1 MMKITTPSTISISTL
16 QFPDGYEAID
26 LITSGYKRH
35 MILIS
40 ALKIGIFDYLE
51 KTGGSTREDMVA
63 SLPLCGM
70 LSRSYLSTLI
80 SMDLLSLDGE
90 RYKNTRIA
98 KDFLV
103 TTSPYYQ
110 GDVISGNSMPGSR
123 WDLLT
128 EAMQSSDG
136 TVPSTGPGP
145 SPQFIS
151 SIAQRTIQGEAQ
163 NLIKWISDL
172 PDFSARKK
180 MLDIGGGHGLCSI
193 GLCQM
198 NPDLHA
204 VILDQPHVIGL
215 TQSYITKYGMEQQV
229 VGKPGDIRTESYN
242 PEYDLILI
250 SHLLYKFRADLDEIF
265 RLVSGGLKQGGI
277 LISNHWFCSPGCI
290 PMQDSVSELEMS
302 LQSAGHPLC
311 HPESF
316 EALFKKYGL
325 TCIRT
330 GTLDTAF
337 GPSQLHAA
345 EKF

>member
-1 MMKITTPSTISISTL
+1 MTPPLTNSIASL
-16 QFPDGYEAID
+16 QFPEGFKILEM
-26 LITSGYKRH
+26 ITSGYKRH

-40 ALKIGIFDYLE
+40 ALKTGIFDYLE
-51 KTGGSTREDMVA
+51 KTGGSTREGIVT

-70 LSRSYLSTLI
+70 LSRSYLNTLI
-80 SMDLLSLDGE
+80 SMDLLSLD
-90 RYKNTRIA
+90 RDLYKNTWVA
-98 KDFLV
+98 KEFLV
-103 TTSPYYQ
+103 KTSPYYQ
-110 GDVISGNSMPGSR
+110 GDLISGSSMHGSR

-136 TVPSTGPGP
+136 TVQSTGPGP
-145 SPQFIS
+145 SPHHLNTL
-151 SIAQRTIQGEAQ
+151 AQRAIQGEAQ

-172 PDFSARKK
+172 PDFSERKK
-180 MLDIGGGHGLCSI
+180 ILDIGGGHGLFSI

-204 VILDQPHVIGL
+204 VILDQPHVIGI
-215 TQSYITKYGMEQQV
+215 TRSYIIKYGLEEQV
-229 VGKPGDIRTESYN
+229 VGKAGDIRTESYK
-242 PEYDLILI
+242 PEYDIILI
-250 SHLLYKFRADLDEIF
+250 SHLLYKFRTDLDEIL
-265 RLVSGGLKQGGI
+265 RLVSEGLKPGGI

-290 PMQDSVSELEMS
+290 PMQDSISELEMS

-345 EKF
+345 EKLPL